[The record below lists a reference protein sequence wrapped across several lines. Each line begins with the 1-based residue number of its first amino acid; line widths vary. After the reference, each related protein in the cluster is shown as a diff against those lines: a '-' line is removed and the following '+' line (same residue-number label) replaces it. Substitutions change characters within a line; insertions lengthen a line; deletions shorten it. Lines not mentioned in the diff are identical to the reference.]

1 MLTAWDVLTREKT
14 FLDALSDEDSV
25 RRMSANRLVF
35 DAALSMAEAEKGEW
49 NVH

>member
-1 MLTAWDVLTREKT
+1 MLTAWDVLTHEKT
-14 FLDALSDEDSV
+14 LDPLSDEDSV

-35 DAALSMAEAEKGEW
+35 DAALSMAEAVKDEW